1 MKQSILTALIFMLF
15 ANCVYSQPKVKT
27 GIEVLRERNFDILKG
42 KRVGLITNPTGVDS
56 RLKSTADILFEASEV
71 NLVALYAP
79 EHGIRGNF
87 TAGHHLEDERDE
99 KTNLPVYSL
108 HGKLRKPTPEILA
121 GIDILVYDI
130 QDIGSRSYT
139 YISTLGL
146 AMEAA
151 AENNIEF
158 AVLDRPNP
166 LGGEKI
172 EGVITRSGF
181 FSFVS
186 QFAIPYVHGLTT
198 GELAKFLNY
207 EKMLNKGVQCK
218 LSVVEMQGWT
228 RDMNFIDTKLPWIMS
243 SPHIPHVESTFFYP
257 ISGILG
263 ELYAYNIGIGYTLPF
278 EVFAGNN
285 IDADKLA
292 NDMNALNLP
301 GLIFRP
307 IHFRPYYS
315 HAKDTEQHGV
325 QIHIIDYKK
334 APLSLVQ
341 FYFLQEVRKQEPNKN
356 IFNDSKSRINMF
368 DKVCG
373 SDEVRIQF
381 TKNYK
386 VDDIKEIWYKD
397 IPEYKKRI
405 EQYLIYKSASV
416 PQLTVE
422 TDNH

>member
-1 MKQSILTALIFMLF
+1 MKKTVLIIISILF
-15 ANCVYSQPKVKT
+15 AGCIYSQPKVKT

-56 RLKSTADILFEASEV
+56 RLKSTVDILFEADEV

-87 TAGHHLEDERDE
+87 AASHQVEDERDE
-99 KTNLPVYSL
+99 KTSLPVYSL

-151 AENNIEF
+151 AENNMEF
-158 AVLDRPNP
+158 VVLDRPNP
-166 LGGEKI
+166 LGGEKM
-172 EGVITRSGF
+172 EGVITRNGF

-186 QFAIPYVHGLTT
+186 QFAIPYVHGLTV

-207 EKMLNKGVQCK
+207 EKMLKNGVQCK

-228 RDMNFIDTKLPWIMS
+228 RNMNFTDTKLPWVMS
-243 SPHIPHVESTFFYP
+243 SPHIPHAESTFFYP

-263 ELYAYNIGIGYTLPF
+263 ELYGYNIGIGYTLPF
-278 EVFAGNN
+278 ELFAGKN
-285 IDADKLA
+285 IDAEKLA

-301 GLIFRP
+301 GMIFRP
-307 IHFRPYYS
+307 VHFRPYYN
-315 HAKDTEQHGV
+315 HAKDIEQHGV

-334 APLSLVQ
+334 VSLSLVQ
-341 FYFLQEVRKQEPNKN
+341 FYFLQEVRKQELDKDVFKENKE
-356 IFNDSKSRINMF
+356 RISMF

-373 SDEVRIQF
+373 SDEVRIKF
-381 TKNYK
+381 AKNYK
-386 VDDIKEIWYKD
+386 VKDIEDIWFND

-405 EQYLIYKSASV
+405 EKYLMYK
-416 PQLTVE
+416 
-422 TDNH
+422 

>member
-1 MKQSILTALIFMLF
+1 MKKSIFTVLILVFFASSLF
-15 ANCVYSQPKVKT
+15 SQQKVKT

-56 RLKSTADILFEASEV
+56 QLKSTVDILFEADDV
-71 NLVALYAP
+71 NLVVLYAP

-87 TAGHHLEDERDE
+87 TAGHHLEDEHDE
-99 KTNLPVYSL
+99 KTNLTVYSL

-121 GIDILVYDI
+121 GVDVLVYDI

-158 AVLDRPNP
+158 VVLDRPNP
-166 LGGEKI
+166 LGGEKM
-172 EGVITRSGF
+172 EGMITREGF

-186 QFAIPYVHGLTT
+186 QFAIPYVHGLTV

-207 EKMLNKGVQCK
+207 EKLLDKGVQCK
-218 LSVVEMQGWT
+218 LSVVEMHGWT
-228 RDMNFIDTKLPWIMS
+228 RNMNFTDTKLPWVMS
-243 SPHIPHVESTFFYP
+243 SPHIPRAESTFFYP

-263 ELYAYNIGIGYTLPF
+263 ELYGYNIGIGYTLPF
-278 EVFAGNN
+278 EVFAGKD
-285 IDADKLA
+285 IDAEKLA
-292 NDMNALNLP
+292 NDMNALNIP

-315 HAKDTEQHGV
+315 HAKDIEQHGV
-325 QIHIIDYKK
+325 QIHIIDYNKI
-334 APLSLVQ
+334 PLSLVQ
-341 FYFLQEVRKQEPNKN
+341 FYFLQEVRKQEADKDVFKENEH
-356 IFNDSKSRINMF
+356 RISMF

-373 SDEVRIQF
+373 SDEIRIKF
-381 TKNYK
+381 AENYR
-386 VDDIKEIWYKD
+386 VEDIIDIWNKD
-397 IPEYKKRI
+397 IPEYKKRA
-405 EQYLIYKSASV
+405 EQYFMYR
-416 PQLTVE
+416 
-422 TDNH
+422 

>member
-1 MKQSILTALIFMLF
+1 MKKSILTTLIITLF
-15 ANCVYSQPKVKT
+15 SCNLLSQPKVKT
-27 GIEVLRERNFDILKG
+27 GIEVLRENNFDILKG

-56 RLKSTADILFEASEV
+56 KLKSTVDILFEADEI

-87 TAGHHLEDERDE
+87 TAGHQLEDERDE

-108 HGKLRKPTPEILA
+108 HGKLRKPTPEILV
-121 GIDILVYDI
+121 GVDVLVYDI

-146 AMEAA
+146 ALEAA

-158 AVLDRPNP
+158 VVLDRPNP
-166 LGGEKI
+166 LGGEKM
-172 EGVITRSGF
+172 EGTVTRDGF

-207 EKMLNKGVQCK
+207 EKMLAKGVECK
-218 LSVVEMQGWT
+218 LYVVEMQGWT
-228 RDMNFIDTKLPWIMS
+228 RDMNFVDTELPWVMS
-243 SPHIPHVESTFFYP
+243 SPHIPHAESAFFYP
-257 ISGILG
+257 MSGILG
-263 ELYAYNIGIGYTLPF
+263 ELYGYNIGIGYTLPF
-278 EVFAGNN
+278 EVFAGSN
-285 IDADKLA
+285 IDAEKLA

-315 HAKDTEQHGV
+315 HAKDIEQHGV
-325 QIHIIDYKK
+325 QIHITDYRK

-341 FYFLQEVRKQEPNKN
+341 FYFLQEVRRQEAGKDVFKEN
-356 IFNDSKSRINMF
+356 SKRINMF

-373 SDEVRIQF
+373 SDEIRIKF
-381 TKNYK
+381 AKNYK
-386 VDDIKEIWYKD
+386 VDDIKDIWNND

-405 EQYLIYKSASV
+405 EPYLIYR
-416 PQLTVE
+416 
-422 TDNH
+422 